1 MATMPRTKFHKNR
14 TGGKE
19 PSEGHM
25 RHFLL
30 FVILIASIVTLAGC
44 ELAGD
49 IFQAGVWVGAL
60 LVVGI
65 VALIIWMVSKAGS

>member
-1 MATMPRTKFHKNR
+1 MR
-14 TGGKE
+14 KE

-65 VALIIWMVSKAGS
+65 IALIIWMVSKVGS

>member
-1 MATMPRTKFHKNR
+1 
-14 TGGKE
+14 
-19 PSEGHM
+19 M
-25 RHFLL
+25 RHFPL
-30 FVILIASIVTLAGC
+30 FVILISSIVSLAGC

-65 VALIIWMVSKAGS
+65 IALIIWMFTKAGS